1 MLITWTRSWPAS
13 ACVPQAPWNVVDS
26 LDWTMAPCDVQGYLF
41 YFCLTWVASTNTTTQ
56 IAWLQSEHLLTYCN
70 TTIGFCQLA
79 HMDLPGDKITRN
91 FSARKQ
97 WIERPSQNV
106 WGVTFWKL
114 TSCEVWL
121 DSGVLKKNPL
131 ARRLPGPNWFAKRQR
146 FCCWLWACAW
156 RACCAW
162 TLFPGEFWKKIS
174 ANENKAWRLETVCL
188 FFGGTSIQL
197 PYLGVA
203 FEALGLRATSY
214 SRHVSHP
221 PTSCRTIQA
230 VQVLLHPMTWYSE

>member
-1 MLITWTRSWPAS
+1 
-13 ACVPQAPWNVVDS
+13 
-26 LDWTMAPCDVQGYLF
+26 MAPCDVQGYLF
-41 YFCLTWVASTNTTTQ
+41 NFCLTSPASTNTTTQ
-56 IAWLQSEHLLTYCN
+56 IARLQSEHLLTYCN
-70 TTIGFCQLA
+70 TTSGFCQLA
-79 HMDLPGDKITRN
+79 HMDCLETRSQDF

-114 TSCEVWL
+114 TSCEVCDWIQVC
-121 DSGVLKKNPL
+121 GKTPV
-131 ARRLPGPNWFAKRQR
+131 ARRLPGPNWFAKRQH

-162 TLFPGEFWKKIS
+162 TLFPGEFWKNIS
-174 ANENKAWRLETVCL
+174 TDENKAWRLETVCL
-188 FFGGTSIQL
+188 FFGGTSIQV
-197 PYLGVA
+197 PYLSVT